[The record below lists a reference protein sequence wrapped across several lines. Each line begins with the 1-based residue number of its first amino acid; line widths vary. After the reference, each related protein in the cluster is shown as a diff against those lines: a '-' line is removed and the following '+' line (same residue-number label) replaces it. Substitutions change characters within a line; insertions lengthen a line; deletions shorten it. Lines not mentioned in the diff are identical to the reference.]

1 MIIIVV
7 GFINIIAI
15 TTITMLLD
23 NCETQPTSKPHDQL
37 THWSMNN
44 HPSQKIFFALISILL
59 DYVLNGKG
67 CLFGGGKNSRLGFL
81 NQNYGAIMQHFGL

>member
-44 HPSQKIFFALISILL
+44 HPNHKTTKKYF
-59 DYVLNGKG
+59 
-67 CLFGGGKNSRLGFL
+67 
-81 NQNYGAIMQHFGL
+81 MP